1 MKWKANGVFM
11 ISTDELVLQIS
22 IQKGLAKQFIEE
34 VDSAITE
41 AERLAQD
48 QNNQTY
54 TVDIKIYFGNILDA
68 KRMIS
73 EQNEIILKSDLS
85 QDLQSIKIAVTNI
98 ESLLVIVREQQSK
111 IKEIE
116 RIQLARQE
124 SEKVH
129 AQKLINDEVREDYL
143 PLYHQT
149 KEALKIQTESELENE
164 DWVMLANSD
173 LQNSKPE
180 SPVANKSFFSFSGF
194 NKWFN
199 T

>member
-1 MKWKANGVFM
+1 M
-11 ISTDELVLQIS
+11 ISTDQLVLQIS
-22 IQKGLAKQFIEE
+22 IQKDLVKQFIEE
-34 VDSAITE
+34 MDSAILD
-41 AERLAQD
+41 AERLVKD
-48 QNNQTY
+48 QSNETCI
-54 TVDIKIYFGNILDA
+54 VDIKIYLGNILDA
-68 KRMIS
+68 KRMVS

-98 ESLLVIVREQQSK
+98 ESLLVIVREQKSK

-124 SEKVH
+124 SEKIH
-129 AQKLINDEVREDYL
+129 ALKSIDNEVREDYL

-149 KEALKIQTESELENE
+149 KEALKIQTENELENE
-164 DWVMLANSD
+164 EWVILANSD
-173 LQNSKPE
+173 AQNSKLE
-180 SPVANKSFFSFSGF
+180 NPVANKSFFSFSGF

>member
-1 MKWKANGVFM
+1 M

-22 IQKGLAKQFIEE
+22 IQKDLAKQFIEE

-41 AERLAQD
+41 TERLAQD

-54 TVDIKIYFGNILDA
+54 TVDIKIYLGNILDA
-68 KRMIS
+68 KRMVS

-180 SPVANKSFFSFSGF
+180 NSVTNKSFFSFSGF